1 MVLACTKGVD
11 PQIGDLGKA
20 KKFGVLIDFMSLPQR
35 GYTSG
40 YDASRDDR
48 SRYEIA
54 RFGRGLTAINGE
66 SRAPPQPRRP
76 RARFLPP
83 RRRLSRALASTRS
96 PPRLARAVWY
106 AHQYTNTLVLDLPM
120 PAGAENQAP
129 IGTGWG
135 LKLSRS
141 AAAHADWRSR
151 LLARQRSAAGA
162 SPSAASAASSSTACA
177 ASR

>member
-1 MVLACTKGVD
+1 MVLACTKSIK
-11 PQIGDLGKA
+11 PGDSYYENQKA

-76 RARFLPP
+76 PARFPPP

-151 LLARQRSAAGA
+151 LLACQRSAAGA
-162 SPSAASAASSSTACA
+162 SPSAA
-177 ASR
+177 